1 MGLAF
6 VVIPSLPAPGVRLLS
21 TFGHDWG
28 ADDVC
33 PGSWATYRP
42 GTVARFNDELPH
54 QEGHVFF
61 ALTNAQGWC
70 GFIEG
75 AIASGSR
82 TAVTVAESLSSQ
94 AAGASTGSV
103 KQPAQ
108 A

>member
-42 GTVARFNDELPH
+42 GTVARFNDELPR

-61 ALTNAQGWC
+61 ALTMP
-70 GFIEG
+70 
-75 AIASGSR
+75 R
-82 TAVTVAESLSSQ
+82 
-94 AAGASTGSV
+94 AGADSLKEPWPV
-103 KQPAQ
+103 APERL
-108 A
+108 